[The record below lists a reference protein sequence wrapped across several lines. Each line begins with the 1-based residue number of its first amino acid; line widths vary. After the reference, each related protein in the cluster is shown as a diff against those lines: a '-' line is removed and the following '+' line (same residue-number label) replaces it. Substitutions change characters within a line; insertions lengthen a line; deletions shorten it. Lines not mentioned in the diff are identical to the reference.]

1 MFCLVQKGSVRPARR
16 PSARLRALLLL
27 AWGVLSGKDLF
38 VNSPANTAF
47 LDEIRPK
54 LAPFCRRHRLRHLAV
69 FGSFS
74 RGEQKAHS
82 DIDLLATLENPAT
95 VLADELF
102 EMAGEAEELLGHPVD
117 FVLRDRL
124 EASSNRLA
132 REHILATAVTVYGD

>member
-1 MFCLVQKGSVRPARR
+1 M
-16 PSARLRALLLL
+16 
-27 AWGVLSGKDLF
+27 LSGKNWS
-38 VNSPANTAF
+38 VIASANTAF

-54 LAPFCRRHRLRHLAV
+54 LAPFCRRHRLLHLAV

-74 RGEQKAHS
+74 RGEQQAHS

-95 VLADELF
+95 VPADELF
-102 EMAGEAEELLGHPVD
+102 EMAGEAEELLGRPVD

-124 EASSNRLA
+124 EASPNRLA